1 MDWQWICTG
10 MALDWHRI
18 GRIGKGLALDLC
30 GIGTKFVNGLAP
42 KWCMIGIDTGLALD
56 WRPSDTACQ
65 PLRLWNDIGLTSD
78 WHQIGLRLSSD
89 WHQICWI
96 GNNLALYMQWVDTQV
111 MRIGSPLAFDL
122 HKSDNWHGIGAR
134 LISDWQWIDNGFRW
148 IGIGLTLN
156 WLWTVTGL
164 YLYFQ
169 RINSQATLGGNPLAA
184 HVLHWDWHW
193 QLEIGQSKP
202 SQSCTNPAIP
212 PQYELSWI
220 SMDWRGLTD
229 WWWKYR
235 KSVKLSVKLPWHNN
249 SKLSIGL
256 CILCLFVF
264 LSFCPFCLFVFLSF
278 CLFVF
283 LSFCL
288 VIILIKCL
296 NKSNSWCPKCQ
307 WVSQRQRSRVSRAA
321 RNSSRKKI
329 KKRYILLWTDT
340 FAVIAKSTEGDD
352 GIHWD
357 LDELT
362 QRSNCAAMMRNETR
376 PQFTERIVH

>member
-1 MDWQWICTG
+1 M
-10 MALDWHRI
+10 
-18 GRIGKGLALDLC
+18 GLAL
-30 GIGTKFVNGLAP
+30 
-42 KWCMIGIDTGLALD
+42 IGIDTELALD

-156 WLWTVTGL
+156 WIWIVTGL

-169 RINSQATLGGNPLAA
+169 RNNSQATLGGNPLAA

-229 WWWKYR
+229 WRWKYR
-235 KSVKLSVKLPWHNN
+235 KSAKLSVKLPWHHN

-256 CILCLFVF
+256 CILGLFVF
-264 LSFCPFCLFVFLSF
+264 LSFWSNVSGFFNLKSHYLQSQPSSKQTHTHWPELGVIQPGQPKSGLHYS
-278 CLFVF
+278 
-283 LSFCL
+283 L
-288 VIILIKCL
+288 VDIISAVWSIYVGCMWDVHF
-296 NKSNSWCPKCQ
+296 SWC
-307 WVSQRQRSRVSRAA
+307 
-321 RNSSRKKI
+321 
-329 KKRYILLWTDT
+329 
-340 FAVIAKSTEGDD
+340 
-352 GIHWD
+352 GIHVGFLRRWKHSTLHLKIQD
-357 LDELT
+357 SRL
-362 QRSNCAAMMRNETR
+362 
-376 PQFTERIVH
+376 

>member
-1 MDWQWICTG
+1 M
-10 MALDWHRI
+10 
-18 GRIGKGLALDLC
+18 GLAL
-30 GIGTKFVNGLAP
+30 
-42 KWCMIGIDTGLALD
+42 IGIDTELALD

-229 WWWKYR
+229 WRWKYR
-235 KSVKLSVKLPWHNN
+235 KSAKLSVKLPWHHN

-264 LSFCPFCLFVFLSF
+264 LSFCLFDQMSQG
-278 CLFVF
+278 
-283 LSFCL
+283 S
-288 VIILIKCL
+288 LISKVTICNRNQVL
-296 NKSNSWCPKCQ
+296 NKHT
-307 WVSQRQRSRVSRAA
+307 
-321 RNSSRKKI
+321 
-329 KKRYILLWTDT
+329 LTDQ
-340 FAVIAKSTEGDD
+340 S
-352 GIHWD
+352 
-357 LDELT
+357 
-362 QRSNCAAMMRNETR
+362 
-376 PQFTERIVH
+376 